1 MTRLIIGLGLAMLIS
16 GCAMGGNATARGT
29 GALAIGGTATTHVQ
43 INGSIAL
50 GDKVAEEAAKAAE
63 AYLKASPAGAV
74 AAVVK
79 STAVDNGV
87 AAGVKKA
94 REEGKEP
101 TAKDLQELHSKLE
114 EGVNHAVSGT
124 KRE

>member
-1 MTRLIIGLGLAMLIS
+1 MVRLIIGLGLASLIS
-16 GCAMGGNATARGT
+16 GCALGGDATAT
-29 GALAIGGTATTHVQ
+29 GAGAVAIGGTATTHVH

-63 AYLKASPAGAV
+63 AYLKTSPPGTV
-74 AAVVK
+74 ATIVK
-79 STAVDNGV
+79 STAIDKGV

-101 TAKDLQELHSKLE
+101 TTKDLKELHSKLE
-114 EGVNHAVSGT
+114 EGVNLAVSRT
-124 KRE
+124 KTE